1 MASKAKTQRGGFGVG
16 VVVGLLGGLVLALGV
31 AVFVTKAPVPFV
43 DKVPGRTA
51 EQDAAEAEKNRQWDP
66 NAPLHGHPPGRPA
79 EPPPAAPPTQEPD
92 PIGAIA
98 ERQSRPPEAAS
109 APPPARPASKPP
121 ARAEA
126 SASAPAPAGG
136 ETSAKTGADP
146 FTYFVQVGAYGSA
159 DEAEQQRARLAM
171 NGLKARITER
181 EQNGRVMHRVRL
193 GPYDSREDAER
204 MRDQLSA
211 SGQGDAALV
220 RVPR

>member
-1 MASKAKTQRGGFGVG
+1 MTRTTVMASKAKTQRGGFGVG

-66 NAPLHGHPPGRPA
+66 ERRRCTAAR
-79 EPPPAAPPTQEPD
+79 PAAPPSRRPPHRRPRSLTRSARSP
-92 PIGAIA
+92 

-126 SASAPAPAGG
+126 SASAPTPGRWRDV
-136 ETSAKTGADP
+136 AKTGGLIRSSTSCRSVRTAAP
-146 FTYFVQVGAYGSA
+146 KTPSSSGPAG
-159 DEAEQQRARLAM
+159 DERAQGPHHRARAVRTRDVPRPPGALRQPGGCGAD
-171 NGLKARITER
+171 AR
-181 EQNGRVMHRVRL
+181 
-193 GPYDSREDAER
+193 PA
-204 MRDQLSA
+204 SA
-211 SGQGDAALV
+211 SG
-220 RVPR
+220 

>member
-66 NAPLHGHPPGRPA
+66 NAPLHGRPPGRPA
-79 EPPPAAPPTQEPD
+79 EPPPAAPQAQEPD

-121 ARAEA
+121 ARA
-126 SASAPAPAGG
+126 